1 MSYGGLEEEF
11 STFLNFDV
19 NGVEWPVLR
28 LDRFTAGKTRLF
40 PLNKRLKGSQRRS
53 SRFGEEQN

>member
-28 LDRFTAGKTRLF
+28 LDRFTAGKTGLF
-40 PLNKRLKGSQRRS
+40 QLNKRLKGSQRRY
-53 SRFGEEQN
+53 